1 MLHACLKNNVVV
13 DVVDVV
19 DDEHYLEL
27 SKQYSS
33 IILIQDESPRP
44 AVGWVLRGAT
54 WVSVPITAKQIR
66 LALLGFGVSLDM
78 IESAIN
84 ELPEPTR
91 SYAKVTWEYATIF
104 EREHPMIAGLGA
116 QLGLTSEQID
126 YLFVEAA
133 KL

>member
-1 MLHACLKNNVVV
+1 MLHACLNNNVVV

-19 DDEHYLEL
+19 DSEHYLEL
-27 SKQYSS
+27 SKKYSS
-33 IILIQDESPRP
+33 LILIENESPRP
-44 AVGWVLRGAT
+44 TVGWTLNGST
-54 WVSVPITAKQIR
+54 WVSIPIAAKQIR
-66 LALLGFGVSLDM
+66 LALLGAGVSLDM

-84 ELPEPTR
+84 ELPEPQR
-91 SYAKVTWEYATIF
+91 SYVRVTWEYATIF
-104 EREHPMIAGLGA
+104 EREHPMITGLGA